1 VPPDPFEGLS
11 AFLAVAER
19 KSFTRAAADLG
30 VSAQAVSQ
38 TIRTLERRLGLL
50 LFQRTT
56 RRVGLTEAGK
66 TLLQSL
72 RPAANQIVDAVDALQ
87 ALRDKPGGQLRLS
100 ISRVTAQ
107 VIIEPIVRRMRETYP
122 DISIDL
128 HIDNAP
134 PDLTARG
141 FDAGIAIADWV
152 EADMVRVPLTPEIV
166 WMVVGS
172 PGYLALRGEPSRPE
186 HLAKHECIRYRLP
199 TTGAVYRWE
208 FVRSG
213 RTFSI
218 DVPGSITVTE
228 GPVTYAFARQGLGLT
243 YAPDFAITD
252 DLAAGRLQ
260 RVLEPF
266 SLRTAGLYLYF
277 PARAQSQPKLRAFI
291 DLATS
296 TARALD
302 CSHRCPR

>member
-19 KSFTRAAADLG
+19 KSFTRAAADFG

-72 RPAANQIVDAVDALQ
+72 RPAANQIVDAMDALQ

-100 ISRVTAQ
+100 ISRLTTQ
-107 VIIEPIVRRMRETYP
+107 MIIEPIVQRMRETYP

-134 PDLTARG
+134 PDLTA
-141 FDAGIAIADWV
+141 
-152 EADMVRVPLTPEIV
+152 
-166 WMVVGS
+166 S
-172 PGYLALRGEPSRPE
+172 P
-186 HLAKHECIRYRLP
+186 H
-199 TTGAVYRWE
+199 
-208 FVRSG
+208 
-213 RTFSI
+213 
-218 DVPGSITVTE
+218 
-228 GPVTYAFARQGLGLT
+228 YA
-243 YAPDFAITD
+243 
-252 DLAAGRLQ
+252 
-260 RVLEPF
+260 
-266 SLRTAGLYLYF
+266 
-277 PARAQSQPKLRAFI
+277 
-291 DLATS
+291 
-296 TARALD
+296 
-302 CSHRCPR
+302 